1 LKEKIQR
8 KAEAKERL
16 ERITQKQSLLKRI
29 EAKLWKS
36 AKKFVVAN
44 FHKSKKVVKE
54 F

>member
-36 AKKFVVAN
+36 AKKFVAAN